1 MSEKTQSEGQ
11 KKQWTKVSTLRC
23 PLSIVGMF
31 FVLRII
37 VFSFCRLSD

>member
-1 MSEKTQSEGQ
+1 MSEKTQSEE

-31 FVLRII
+31 FVLRTIA
-37 VFSFCRLSD
+37 FSFCRLFD